1 MVPFIKKLAAGLALS
16 TVVASYGITG
26 PVQAEAAPQV
36 GDVVGQVLAT
46 DIEAHVNGSTITSM
60 NIDGLTAVVAEDLRG
75 YGFDVAWIP
84 QRKEVAITPV
94 AGKPVRPTAVA
105 TRGELPV
112 GQKLGD
118 VYYTDIR
125 ATYEGGS
132 IRSFNIGGRT
142 AIVLNDLAPFGKLE
156 WSEAAR
162 SLTFAPDLTKA
173 KTLSME
179 GVVAVEEQE
188 AVKVNGIAIGAT
200 RVTYQGEQVGTVKDG
215 MPYLEVEWIAGKLGY
230 ETAKE
235 ADGAVRLNSS
245 GYGITLRPDQAQA
258 ERSWFGAPIRTMEQY
273 RTPFLQGGVL
283 YADEMA
289 LKEMMGYE
297 SVWSP
302 ETRALDISYK
312 TYQVE
317 DYGIPETIDNYDYT
331 VRMMGN
337 FTGYDYPIIL
347 AENRMNG
354 ETKAYAISSLTVN
367 DIEGLQ
373 DRYKQS
379 YISYTRTDI
388 GSNEL
393 QVRVEAGNRPLYVK
407 SFAAE
412 LTYRN
417 VKPQVDTSNVS
428 GSFLQVSGVTPSL
441 AYAETSGRTF
451 TISGKTEADTA
462 GSLSVKVTRED
473 NTDEILGTYDIS
485 VANNIFTFD
494 VPLPEEPGVYRVTL
508 NSLVTFPRGT
518 FDTPAA
524 KWYVQKLA
532 QP

>member
-1 MVPFIKKLAAGLALS
+1 MVHSIQKLAAGLAISAML
-16 TVVASYGITG
+16 AGYGVIA
-26 PVQAEAAPQV
+26 PLQAEAAPQV

-46 DIEAHVNGSTITSM
+46 DIQAHVNGSTITSM

-84 QRKEVAITPV
+84 QRKEVTIAPV
-94 AGKPVRPTAVA
+94 AGKPVRQAAVA
-105 TRGELPV
+105 TREELPV

-125 ATYEGGS
+125 ATYEGGV
-132 IRSFNIGGRT
+132 IRSYNIGGKT
-142 AIVLNDLAPFGKLE
+142 AIVLNDLAPFGKLD

-162 SLTFAPDLTKA
+162 SLTFVPELAKA

-179 GVVAVEEQE
+179 GLVAVEEQE
-188 AVKVNGIAIGAT
+188 AVKVKGIAIGAT
-200 RVTYQGEQVGTVKDG
+200 SVIYQGEQVGTVKDG
-215 MPYLEVEWIAGKLGY
+215 MPYLKVEWIAGKLGY
-230 ETAKE
+230 ETVKE
-235 ADGAVRLNSS
+235 VDGAVRLNSG
-245 GYGITLRPDQAQA
+245 GYGITLRPVQADA
-258 ERSWFGAPIRTMEQY
+258 ERSWFGAPLRSVEQY
-273 RTPFLQGGVL
+273 RAPFLQGGVL

-289 LKEMMGYE
+289 LKEVMGYE

-302 ETRALDISYK
+302 ETRDLDITYK
-312 TYQVE
+312 TYQAE
-317 DYGIPETIDNYDYT
+317 DYGIPESIDNYAYT
-331 VRMMGN
+331 VRMVGN
-337 FTGYDYPIIL
+337 FTGYNYPIIL

-354 ETKAYAISSLTVN
+354 ETMAYAISSLTVN

-373 DRYKQS
+373 ERYKQS
-379 YISYTRTDI
+379 YISYTQTDI

-407 SFAAE
+407 GFAAD

-428 GSFLQVSGVTPSL
+428 GSFLQVSEVTPSL

-451 TISGKTEADTA
+451 SISGKTAADTT

-473 NTDEILGTYDIS
+473 NTDEILGTYDIP
-485 VANNIFTFD
+485 VANNTFMFD
-494 VPLPEEPGVYRVTL
+494 VPLPDEPGVYRVTL

-518 FDTPAA
+518 FNTPVA
-524 KWYVQKLA
+524 KWYVHKLA

>member
-1 MVPFIKKLAAGLALS
+1 MVPFIKKLASGLVLSAMLAG
-16 TVVASYGITG
+16 YGVTG
-26 PVQAEAAPQV
+26 PVQAEAPPQV

-46 DIEAHVNGSTITSM
+46 DIQAHVNGSTITSM

-94 AGKPVRPTAVA
+94 AGKAVRPAATAPQE
-105 TRGELPV
+105 ELPV

-125 ATYEGGS
+125 ATYEGGA
-132 IRSFNIGGRT
+132 IRSFNIGGKT
-142 AIVLNDLAPFGKLE
+142 AIVLNDLAPFGKLD
-156 WSEAAR
+156 WSETAR
-162 SLTFAPDLTKA
+162 SLTFVPELAKA

-179 GVVAVEEQE
+179 GLIAVEEQE

-200 RVTYQGEQVGTVKDG
+200 IVTYQGEQVGTVKDG

-230 ETAKE
+230 ETVKD
-235 ADGAVRLNSS
+235 ADGAVHLNSG
-245 GYGITLRPDQAQA
+245 GYGITLRPDQAEA
-258 ERSWFGAPIRTMEQY
+258 ERSWFGAPIRTIEQY
-273 RTPFLQGGVL
+273 RAPFQKDGVL
-283 YADEMA
+283 YVDEMA
-289 LKEMMGYE
+289 LKEIMGYE

-302 ETRALDISYK
+302 ETRDLDITYK

-331 VRMMGN
+331 VRMVGN
-337 FTGYDYPIIL
+337 FTGYEYPIIL
-347 AENRMNG
+347 AENRING

-373 DRYKQS
+373 ERYKQS
-379 YISYTRTDI
+379 YISNTHTDI

-407 SFAAE
+407 SFAAD
-412 LTYRN
+412 LTYHN

-428 GSFLQVSGVTPSL
+428 GSFLQVSGITPSQ

-451 TISGKTEADTA
+451 RISGKTAADTT
-462 GSLSVKVTRED
+462 GSLNVKVTRED
-473 NTDEILGTYDIS
+473 NTDEILGTYDVP
-485 VANNIFTFD
+485 VANHIFTFD
-494 VPLPEEPGVYRVTL
+494 VPLPEESGIYRITL
-508 NSLVTFPRGT
+508 NSLVSFPRGT
-518 FDTPAA
+518 FNTPVA
-524 KWYVQKLA
+524 KWYVQRLA

>member
-1 MVPFIKKLAAGLALS
+1 MVPFIKKLAAGLVLS
-16 TVVASYGITG
+16 AMLAGYSVTG

-46 DIEAHVNGSTITSM
+46 DIQAHVNGSTITSM

-84 QRKEVAITPV
+84 QRKEVAITSV
-94 AGKPVRPTAVA
+94 AGKPVRPAA
-105 TRGELPV
+105 AAPREELPV

-118 VYYTDIR
+118 VFYTDIR

-132 IRSFNIGGRT
+132 IRSFNIGGKT
-142 AIVLNDLAPFGKLE
+142 AIVLNDLASYGKLD
-156 WSEAAR
+156 WSETAR
-162 SLTFAPDLTKA
+162 SLTFVPDLAKA

-179 GVVAVEEQE
+179 GLVAVEEKE

-200 RVTYQGEQVGTVKDG
+200 SVTFQGEQVGTVKDG

-230 ETAKE
+230 ETVKE
-235 ADGAVRLNSS
+235 ADGAVRLNSA
-245 GYGITLRPDQAQA
+245 GYGITLRPDQAEA

-273 RTPFLQGGVL
+273 RTPFQKGGVL

-289 LKEMMGYE
+289 LKEIMGYE

-302 ETRALDISYK
+302 ETRDLDITYK

-337 FTGYDYPIIL
+337 FTGHDYPIIL
-347 AENRMNG
+347 AENRING

-373 DRYKQS
+373 ERYKQS
-379 YISYTRTDI
+379 YISNTHTDI

-393 QVRVEAGNRPLYVK
+393 QVRVEAGNRTLYVK
-407 SFAAE
+407 SFVAD

-417 VKPQVDTSNVS
+417 VKPQVDISNVS
-428 GSFLQVSGVTPSL
+428 GTFVQVSGVTPSQ
-441 AYAETSGRTF
+441 AYAETTGRTF
-451 TISGKTEADTA
+451 SISGKTAADTS
-462 GSLSVKVTRED
+462 GSLSVTVTRED
-473 NTDEILGTYDIS
+473 NTDEILGTYDIP
-485 VANNIFTFD
+485 VVNNTFTFD
-494 VPLPEEPGVYRVTL
+494 VPLPEEPGIYRMTL
-508 NSLVTFPRGT
+508 NSQVSFPRGT
-518 FDTPAA
+518 FNTPVA

>member
-1 MVPFIKKLAAGLALS
+1 MVPSIKKLAAGLTISAIL
-16 TVVASYGITG
+16 AGYWAAE
-26 PVQAEAAPQV
+26 PLKAEAVPQV

-46 DIEAHVNGSTITSM
+46 DIQAHVNGSTITSM

-84 QRKEVAITPV
+84 QRKEVAIAPV
-94 AGKPVRPTAVA
+94 AGKPVRPAA
-105 TRGELPV
+105 AAPREELPV

-125 ATYEGGS
+125 ASYEGGS
-132 IRSFNIGGRT
+132 IRSFNIGGKT
-142 AIVLNDLAPFGKLE
+142 AIVLNDLAPFGKLD
-156 WSEAAR
+156 WSETAR
-162 SLTFAPDLTKA
+162 SLTFVPDLAKA

-179 GVVAVEEQE
+179 GLIAVEEQG
-188 AVKVNGIAIGAT
+188 AVKVDGIAIGAT
-200 RVTYQGEQVGTVKDG
+200 SVTYQGEQVGTVKAG

-230 ETAKE
+230 ETVKE
-235 ADGAVRLNSS
+235 ADGAVRLNSA
-245 GYGITLRPDQAQA
+245 GYGITLRPDQAEA

-273 RTPFLQGGVL
+273 RTPFQKGGVL

-289 LKEMMGYE
+289 LKEIMGYE

-302 ETRALDISYK
+302 ETRDLDITYK

-337 FTGYDYPIIL
+337 FTGHDYPIIL
-347 AENRMNG
+347 AENRING
-354 ETKAYAISSLTVN
+354 EAKAYAISSLTVN

-373 DRYKQS
+373 ERYKQS
-379 YISYTRTDI
+379 YISNTHTDI
-388 GSNEL
+388 GRNEL
-393 QVRVEAGNRPLYVK
+393 QVRVEAGYRTLYVK
-407 SFAAE
+407 SFAAD

-417 VKPQVDTSNVS
+417 VKPQVVTSNVS
-428 GSFLQVSGVTPSL
+428 GSFLQVSGVTPRQ
-441 AYAETSGRTF
+441 AYTETSGHTY
-451 TISGKTEADTA
+451 TISGKTEADTT

-473 NTDEILGTYDIS
+473 KPGETLGTYD
-485 VANNIFTFD
+485 VPVVNNGFTFE
-494 VPLPEEPGVYRVTL
+494 VPLPDEPGVYRITL
-508 NSLVTFPRGT
+508 NSLVAFPRGT
-518 FDTPAA
+518 FDTPVA